1 MHIPVLIESMPGNGY
16 RARGGEPFAIVGE
29 GDTPEDALA
38 QFKDRVADK
47 LRSGARVATIEIEP
61 REHPWRR
68 FGGMFQESDPLIRQW
83 LDTMRRERDTD
94 EESE

>member
-16 RARGGEPFAIVGE
+16 RVRGGEPFAVIGE

-47 LRSGARVATIEIEP
+47 LRGGARVATIEIETG
-61 REHPWRR
+61 EHPWRR
-68 FGGMFQESDPLIRQW
+68 FAGMFRESDPLVQQW
-83 LDTMRRERDTD
+83 LHTIQVERDAY
-94 EESE
+94 EEAE